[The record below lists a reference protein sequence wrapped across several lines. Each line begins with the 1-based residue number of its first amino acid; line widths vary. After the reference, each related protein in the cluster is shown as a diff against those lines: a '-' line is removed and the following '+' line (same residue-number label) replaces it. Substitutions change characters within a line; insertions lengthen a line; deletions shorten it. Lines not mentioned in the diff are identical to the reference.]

1 MARERIGGAVKL
13 TKFEHACFTVEKD
26 GAYIVVDLGN
36 LTTDFIPPENVVA
49 VIITHS
55 HPDHLDKEQ
64 LGELFEDNPAAVL
77 IAPLEITRE
86 FPHLDTRPSS
96 HGDSFSL
103 GGFDIDVYG
112 STHATIYPDIETP
125 HNIGVLIEDRLF
137 YPGDALTIPDK
148 SVDCLALPIGAPW
161 LKVSEAIDYM
171 IAIGARLTFPTHDA
185 TLSADGKAIYDRLIQ
200 DYAEE
205 ATTTYK
211 RLNGESLEIE

>member
-1 MARERIGGAVKL
+1 MKL

-26 GAYIVVDLGN
+26 GAHLVVDPGN
-36 LTTDFIPPENVVA
+36 LTTDFTVPENVVA
-49 VIITHS
+49 VIITHN

-64 LGELFEDNPAAVL
+64 LDELFEDNPSAVL

-86 FPHLDTRPSS
+86 FPHYDTRPSS

-112 STHATIYPDIETP
+112 KTHATIYPGLETP
-125 HNIGVLIEDRLF
+125 HTIGVLIEDRLF
-137 YPGDALTIPDK
+137 YPGDALTVPDK

-161 LKVSEAIDYM
+161 LKASEAIDYM

-185 TLSADGKAIYDRLIQ
+185 TLSTEGKMIYDRVIQ
-200 DYAEE
+200 RYAES
-205 ATTTYK
+205 ASTTYK
-211 RLNGESLEIE
+211 RLNGEALEIE